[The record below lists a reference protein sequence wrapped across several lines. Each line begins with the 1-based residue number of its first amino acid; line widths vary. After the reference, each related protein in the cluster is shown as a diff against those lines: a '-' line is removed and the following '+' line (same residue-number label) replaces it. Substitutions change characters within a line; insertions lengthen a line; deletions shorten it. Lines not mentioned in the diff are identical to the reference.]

1 MPESIALAQLKGLLA
16 DGVQLVDVLPPEEY
30 AAEHLPGA
38 VNVPLEQ
45 LDAETTAQLD
55 KHRPVAVYCYDALC
69 DMSPRAAWRLETLGF
84 ERVYHYVGG
93 KVDWLAHALPREG
106 QDLVPYAGELVEP
119 ETPTCLLSDSVADV
133 RAALDGSRYAVFDRL
148 LEGEAIERTA
158 RGGAPVGTGRGNDE
172 HERKQDG

>member
-1 MPESIALAQLKGLLA
+1 MPDRIALAQLKGLLA

-38 VNVPLEQ
+38 VNVPLKQ

-55 KHRPVAVYCYDALC
+55 QHRPVAVYCYDALC

-93 KVDWLAHALPREG
+93 KADWLAHALPREG
-106 QDLVPYAGELVEP
+106 QDPRPVRGRAGRTRATDLPAQRQRRRRPRHPGRLPRRAESASQ
-119 ETPTCLLSDSVADV
+119 TCRCCASGPDAT
-133 RAALDGSRYAVFDRL
+133 AASG
-148 LEGEAIERTA
+148 
-158 RGGAPVGTGRGNDE
+158 
-172 HERKQDG
+172 